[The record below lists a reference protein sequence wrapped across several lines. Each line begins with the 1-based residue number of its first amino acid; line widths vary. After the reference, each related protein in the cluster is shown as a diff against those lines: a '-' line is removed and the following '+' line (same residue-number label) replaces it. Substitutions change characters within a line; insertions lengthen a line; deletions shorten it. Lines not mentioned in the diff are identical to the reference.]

1 MDCKLI
7 IDMGQNNSRYEAVVF
22 YTPEKG
28 RRKKKREI
36 FGEGKY
42 IFMGKMEKEK
52 TTFCGG

>member
-1 MDCKLI
+1 MIQDKI
-7 IDMGQNNSRYEAVVF
+7 ICSRYEAVVF

-28 RRKKKREI
+28 TRKKKRDI